1 MEDLSQQTALHDAV
15 DRGHHDI
22 TKYLIE
28 AGARIDVRDE
38 YGKTPLSAAWKKKLT
53 TIKHFIDN
61 GELFFCCFLKL
72 ITQSYNTQK
81 LSPRKHFFL
90 CYNLYLEVCLYVDK

>member
-28 AGARIDVRDE
+28 AGAKIDVRDKNGE
-38 YGKTPLSAAWKKKLT
+38 TPLSVAWKKKLT
-53 TIKHFIDN
+53 TIKQFIDY
-61 GELFFCCFLKL
+61 GELFFLFFLKL
-72 ITQSYNTQK
+72 ITQSYN
-81 LSPRKHFFL
+81 RKNCNPENFVSL
-90 CYNLYLEVCLYVDK
+90 L